1 MTYWSLN
8 AIFLGAVALV
18 ALAAVLKSRRTP
30 RSGVRWSAVGI
41 AAIALLVTT
50 AVFDNVM
57 IGIGLVDYNPDLISG
72 AFVGI
77 APLEDFA
84 YAIAAVVLL
93 PSLWALLPASRS
105 SADPRSADP
114 RSADPRSADPRSADP
129 RSADPRSAD
138 PRSTTSEDPA

>member
-18 ALAAVLKSRRTP
+18 ALAAVLKARRAP
-30 RSGVRWSAVGI
+30 GSGVRWPAVGI

-84 YAIAAVVLL
+84 YAVAAVVLL
-93 PSLWALLPASRS
+93 PSLWALLPARRRPAGAIPRASDG
-105 SADPRSADP
+105 APGNPDPRAINP
-114 RSADPRSADPRSADP
+114 RPTAPRP
-129 RSADPRSAD
+129 
-138 PRSTTSEDPA
+138 TTPEDPA

>member
-18 ALAAVLKSRRTP
+18 ALAAVLSSRSP
-30 RSGVRWSAVGI
+30 RWASVLIAGI
-41 AAIALLVTT
+41 VLLATT
-50 AVFDNVM
+50 ALFDNVM
-57 IGIGLVDYNPDLISG
+57 IGIGLVDYNPELISG

-93 PSLWALLPASRS
+93 PALWHLLA
-105 SADPRSADP
+105 PRP
-114 RSADPRSADPRSADP
+114 RERDRA
-129 RSADPRSAD
+129 
-138 PRSTTSEDPA
+138 

>member
-1 MTYWSLN
+1 VTYWALN
-8 AIFLGAVALV
+8 AVFLGAVALV
-18 ALAAVLKSRRTP
+18 AVAAVLRSRVP
-30 RSGVRWSAVGI
+30 RWKALGVTAVV
-41 AAIALLVTT
+41 LLATT

-93 PSLWALLPASRS
+93 PSLWHLLGSGGPSTSSGPSTGSGTGAASRPS
-105 SADPRSADP
+105 TGSGTARSGAGDA
-114 RSADPRSADPRSADP
+114 RA
-129 RSADPRSAD
+129 
-138 PRSTTSEDPA
+138 

>member
-8 AIFLGAVALV
+8 AIFLAAVALV
-18 ALAAVLKSRRTP
+18 ALAAVLKARRAP
-30 RSGVRWSAVGI
+30 ASGVRWSAVGI
-41 AAIALLVTT
+41 AAAALLVTT

-84 YAIAAVVLL
+84 YAVAAVVML
-93 PSLWALLPASRS
+93 PSLWSLLGSRRATES
-105 SADPRSADP
+105 NPTAQEQA
-114 RSADPRSADPRSADP
+114 
-129 RSADPRSAD
+129 
-138 PRSTTSEDPA
+138 